1 MYLANGQFDR
11 CETYNP
17 PTRHDTRN
25 GLTVTHQPY
34 PASHINPNSSVSYT
48 TSDQATL
55 IEDQLTASGSHP
67 GSPGRPGRGGV
78 GGRRGGGSRIG
89 SRRGIHKNKQPEI
102 RPWNSNLLACCDDPE
117 ICITGL
123 ACCPCLASRLSER
136 LGENPLAC
144 CLPFGCVALR
154 VKLRTQHHIQGDICS
169 DYGVTCCCGCPL
181 SLCQMWRE
189 LDYIEKKN
197 NPGSSANGSHG
208 NQGNNTSTS
217 SRSFLDMLTF

>member
-1 MYLANGQFDR
+1 MQALLLAMSHRAILKMKTRLLINSSTTEGSCFEHNSFEVTSIPVFNFLIRLENDHKDNREISRRVFSIPYSNGQFDR

-55 IEDQLTASGSHP
+55 IEDQLTASGTHP

-117 ICITGL
+117 ICK
-123 ACCPCLASRLSER
+123 
-136 LGENPLAC
+136 EN
-144 CLPFGCVALR
+144 
-154 VKLRTQHHIQGDICS
+154 
-169 DYGVTCCCGCPL
+169 
-181 SLCQMWRE
+181 
-189 LDYIEKKN
+189 
-197 NPGSSANGSHG
+197 
-208 NQGNNTSTS
+208 
-217 SRSFLDMLTF
+217 